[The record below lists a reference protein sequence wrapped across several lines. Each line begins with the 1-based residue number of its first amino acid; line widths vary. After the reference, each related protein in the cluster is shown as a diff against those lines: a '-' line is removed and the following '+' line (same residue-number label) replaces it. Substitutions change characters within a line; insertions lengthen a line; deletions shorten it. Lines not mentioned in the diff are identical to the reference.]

1 MIKGRLG
8 GLLQIP
14 KGHSGELATFFP
26 ELEGRAKAGW
36 GFQPSVLCP
45 RGPLRSACLVHTKCV
60 TGGWHP

>member
-14 KGHSGELATFFP
+14 TGHSGELATFFP

-36 GFQPSVLCP
+36 ASSLLSCVLEAPSAQPVWSTPNV
-45 RGPLRSACLVHTKCV
+45 
-60 TGGWHP
+60 

>member
-8 GLLQIP
+8 GLLQIQ

-36 GFQPSVLCP
+36 GF
-45 RGPLRSACLVHTKCV
+45 
-60 TGGWHP
+60 